1 MGRFYLIKKTKEIGQ
16 ENIIINKKL
25 NGVFMGK
32 KLKKYIVPSIIITII
47 LFSIPILILTIIGIS
62 LVPDIVSLLFLGLDI
77 ICIIIFIRRINNHI
91 INIKNIPISDFRKI
105 EKELVDPILIIPF
118 DFILTDTYIVNLR
131 NSHLFKYKD
140 IDIMYKTLEFKP
152 LIRSDFCLVRYL
164 YTITKD
170 KKKDKFIIGSLFL
183 TDYRDF
189 SDIIMKKNIWVNF
202 NKNKE
207 K

>member
-1 MGRFYLIKKTKEIGQ
+1 ME
-16 ENIIINKKL
+16 
-25 NGVFMGK
+25 K
-32 KLKKYIVPSIIITII
+32 KLKKYVFSSIIKTII
-47 LFSIPILILTIIGIS
+47 LFTIPILILTIIGIS
-62 LVPDIVSLLFLGLDI
+62 LIPDIVSLFFFGLDI

-118 DFILTDTYIVNLR
+118 DFILTDTYIVNLK
-131 NSHLFKYKD
+131 NGHLFKYED

-152 LIRSDFCLVRYL
+152 LIRSDFHLGRYL